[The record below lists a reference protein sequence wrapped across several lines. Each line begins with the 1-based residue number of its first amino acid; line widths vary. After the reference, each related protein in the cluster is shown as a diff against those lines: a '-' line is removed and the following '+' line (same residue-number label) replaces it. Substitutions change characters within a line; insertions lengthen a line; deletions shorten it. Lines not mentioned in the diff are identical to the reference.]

1 MRYLLFFLFTAFIP
15 LSSWAQLPKDQ
26 IQCGL
31 EIELAK
37 GFKTG
42 TARLWPSQII
52 PYDILP
58 DAEPARN
65 AIRAGILSL
74 NARTNVCLVPKGRR
88 DVGVIKFIASSSS
101 VSSSGIGYTPNGTTI
116 RINIGGGGFSGT
128 VIHEVIHSLGFW
140 HEHQRPDRDDFID
153 INFNNIQNDFKHNF
167 TVRAG
172 DIITPYDFTSIMH
185 YSPRAF
191 NINSNIPVIEGKN
204 GEQIGSQGVLPDI
217 DIDDINYYY
226 PKKLD
231 CDSLYALFPPIPR
244 FTFESE
250 YTGWCQGYAL
260 TLNNKTTNR
269 EQYDSFWEV
278 KSGGRVVAS
287 GEAQDTTFY
296 LPDGDYAIS
305 LIISNTSGSNSTSR
319 EAKLISQDLGIR
331 ISPNPVG
338 ESLFF
343 TIDGD
348 YSRLSYSIWSMEGKK
363 MLEKS
368 LVNFRCESQEE
379 IDLEGIGSGM
389 YFIKVLAGEETLVKS
404 FLKQ

>member
-1 MRYLLFFLFTAFIP
+1 MPYLLFIILTSFISISAF
-15 LSSWAQLPKDQ
+15 AQLPKDQ

-31 EIELAK
+31 EVELAK

-42 TARLWPSQII
+42 SAELWPSQII
-52 PYDILP
+52 PYDILS

-65 AIRAGILSL
+65 AIRAGILAL

-88 DVGVIKFIASSSS
+88 DVGVIKFIASSNT

-116 RINIGGGGFSGT
+116 RINIQGGGFSGT

-153 INFNNIQNDFKHNF
+153 INFDNIQNDFKHNF

-172 DIITPYDFTSIMH
+172 DLVTPYDFTSIMH
-185 YSPRAF
+185 YPPGAF
-191 NINSNIPVIEGKN
+191 NINSNIAVIEGKN
-204 GEQIGSQGVLPDI
+204 GEQIGSQGVLTQI

-226 PKKLD
+226 PKNLD

-244 FTFESE
+244 FNFEHE
-250 YTGWCQGYAL
+250 YSGWCKGYRL
-260 TLNNKTTNR
+260 SLSNQTTNR
-269 EQYDSFWEV
+269 ELYDSFWEI

-287 GEAQDTTFY
+287 GEAQDTTFF
-296 LPDGDYAIS
+296 LADGEYSIA
-305 LIISNTSGSNSTSR
+305 LIISNQSGSNSSNR
-319 EAKLISQDLGIR
+319 DISLDSQDLGIR

-338 ESLFF
+338 ETLLFR
-343 TIDGD
+343 IDGD
-348 YSRLSYSIWSMEGKK
+348 FSRLDYSIWNLDGKK
-363 MLEKS
+363 MLEKE

-379 IDLEGIGSGM
+379 IDLQGIGSGM
-389 YFIKVLAGEETLVKS
+389 YFIKVHAGEEVLVKS

>member
-1 MRYLLFFLFTAFIP
+1 MRYLAFFLFIAICA
-15 LSSWAQLPKDQ
+15 LSTWGQLPKDQ

-31 EIELAK
+31 EVELEK
-37 GFKTG
+37 GFKTS

-52 PYDILP
+52 PYDIMA

-65 AIRAGILSL
+65 SIRAGILAL

-88 DVGVIKFIASSSS
+88 DVAVIKFIASSNT

-116 RINIGGGGFSGT
+116 RINIRGGGFSGT

-167 TVRAG
+167 TVRNG

-185 YSPRAF
+185 YSAGAF
-191 NINSNIPVIEGKN
+191 NINSNIAVIEGKN
-204 GEQIGSQGVLPDI
+204 GERIGSQGVLTEI

-260 TLNNKTTNR
+260 RLSNQTTDR
-269 EQYDSFWEV
+269 EQYDSFWEIQ
-278 KSGGRVVAS
+278 SGGRIVAS

-296 LPDGDYAIS
+296 LPDGEYTAT
-305 LIISNTSGSNSTSR
+305 LIISNESGSNSSTRSFNF
-319 EAKLISQDLGIR
+319 ASQELGIR

-338 ESLFF
+338 ETLYFR
-343 TIDGD
+343 IDGD
-348 YSRLSYSIWSMEGKK
+348 YSRLSYSIWNMEGKK
-363 MLEKS
+363 MLEES

-379 IDLEGIGSGM
+379 IDIQNLGSGM
-389 YFIKVLAGEETLVKS
+389 YFIKVLAGEEEFVKA
-404 FLKQ
+404 FIKQ

>member
-1 MRYLLFFLFTAFIP
+1 MRYLAFFLFIATCT
-15 LSSWAQLPKDQ
+15 LNTWGQLPEDQ

-31 EIELAK
+31 EVELEK
-37 GFKTG
+37 GFKTS

-52 PYDILP
+52 PYDIMA

-65 AIRAGILSL
+65 SIRAGILAL

-88 DVGVIKFIASSSS
+88 DVAVIKFIASSST

-116 RINIGGGGFSGT
+116 RINIRGGGFSGT

-167 TVRAG
+167 TVRNG

-185 YSPRAF
+185 YSDGAF
-191 NINSNIPVIEGKN
+191 NINSNVAVIEGKN
-204 GEQIGSQGVLPDI
+204 GERIGSQGVLTEI

-244 FTFESE
+244 FNFESE

-260 TLNNKTTNR
+260 RLSNQTTNR
-269 EQYDSFWEV
+269 EQYDSFWEIQ
-278 KSGGRVVAS
+278 SGGRIVAS

-296 LPDGDYAIS
+296 LPDGEYTAT
-305 LIISNTSGSNSTSR
+305 LIISNDSGSNSSTRSFNF
-319 EAKLISQDLGIR
+319 ASQDLGIR

-338 ESLFF
+338 ETLLFR
-343 TIDGD
+343 IDGD
-348 YSRLSYSIWSMEGKK
+348 YSRLSYSIWNMEGKK
-363 MLEKS
+363 MLEES

-379 IDLEGIGSGM
+379 IDIQTLGAGM
-389 YFIKVLAGEETLVKS
+389 YFIKVLAGEEKFVKA
-404 FLKQ
+404 FIKQ